1 VRGLTDKVAIVT
13 GGGQGI
19 GRALSL
25 RLAQE
30 GCKVAIFDLKL
41 EAGKETER
49 LAGDAVVKTYEVDVG
64 DYGAVKSAVESVES
78 ELGPIWALVNNAG
91 WDRPTPFLATD
102 QALWDK
108 IIRINLYGPLNTHHV
123 VAPLMAGRRA
133 GRIINIASDAARVGT
148 SNEAVYSACKGGL
161 ISFTKS
167 IARELASK
175 GVLLNAVCPGPTNTP
190 MMAAVL
196 GEGEQA
202 VKWKDAM
209 VRGIPLKRMGEPED
223 YAGIVA
229 FLAEVARPSQIGIN
243 PFLRGF
249 FFTGMRAHLVED
261 VLDVG
266 PAQPQ
271 VSAPIDAGATR
282 IFSLAEMQ
290 APQAPVPQSRRGGT
304 RKVPQ
309 WVFLPHLFSK
319 ILLADKS
326 ALEASRSSVRT
337 SYLKRT
343 LLAVSCAIVL
353 IFLAGELVLSR
364 IAYHLKLRDHPY

>member
-1 VRGLTDKVAIVT
+1 MRGLKDKVAIVT

-25 RLAQE
+25 RLAEE
-30 GCKVAIFDLKL
+30 GCKVAIFDLNPD
-41 EAGKETER
+41 AGKETAG
-49 LAGDAVVKTYEVDVG
+49 LAGGAVVKTYEVDVG
-64 DYGAVKSAVESVES
+64 DYAAVKAAVTKVEA

-91 WDRPTPFLATD
+91 WDRPMPFLATD

-123 VAPLMAGRRA
+123 VAPLMVERRA

-167 IARELASK
+167 VARELASK

-202 VKWKDAM
+202 MKWKDAM
-209 VRGIPLKRMGEPED
+209 VRGIPLKRMGEPDD

-229 FLAEVARPSQIGIN
+229 FLAS
-243 PFLRGF
+243 
-249 FFTGMRAHLVED
+249 D
-261 VLDVG
+261 
-266 PAQPQ
+266 
-271 VSAPIDAGATR
+271 DAGFLTGQTISVA
-282 IFSLAEMQ
+282 
-290 APQAPVPQSRRGGT
+290 GGMNM
-304 RKVPQ
+304 
-309 WVFLPHLFSK
+309 
-319 ILLADKS
+319 I
-326 ALEASRSSVRT
+326 
-337 SYLKRT
+337 
-343 LLAVSCAIVL
+343 
-353 IFLAGELVLSR
+353 
-364 IAYHLKLRDHPY
+364 

>member
-1 VRGLTDKVAIVT
+1 LRGLKDKVAVVT

-19 GRALSL
+19 GRALTL
-25 RLAQE
+25 RLAEE

-41 EAGKETER
+41 EAAKETQK
-49 LAGDAVVKTYEVDVG
+49 LAGGATVRSYELDVG
-64 DYGAVKSAVESVES
+64 DHGAVSAAVAKVES

-91 WDRPTPFLATD
+91 WDRPAPFLSTD

-123 VAPLMAGRRA
+123 IAPLMVARKG

-167 IARELASK
+167 VARELATK

-190 MMAAVL
+190 MMATVL

-229 FLAEVARPSQIGIN
+229 FLASEDANFITGQTISVAG
-243 PFLRGF
+243 
-249 FFTGMRAHLVED
+249 GMNM
-261 VLDVG
+261 
-266 PAQPQ
+266 
-271 VSAPIDAGATR
+271 I
-282 IFSLAEMQ
+282 
-290 APQAPVPQSRRGGT
+290 
-304 RKVPQ
+304 
-309 WVFLPHLFSK
+309 
-319 ILLADKS
+319 
-326 ALEASRSSVRT
+326 
-337 SYLKRT
+337 
-343 LLAVSCAIVL
+343 
-353 IFLAGELVLSR
+353 
-364 IAYHLKLRDHPY
+364 

>member
-1 VRGLTDKVAIVT
+1 MRGLKDKVAIVT

-30 GCKVAIFDLKL
+30 GCKVAIFDLKP
-41 EAGKETER
+41 EAGAETAK
-49 LAGDAVVKTYEVDVG
+49 LAGAGTTIKTYELDVG
-64 DYGAVKSAVESVES
+64 DYAAVKDAVGKVEA

-91 WDRPTPFLATD
+91 WDKPMPFLATD

-108 IIRINLYGPLNTHHV
+108 IIRINMLGPLNTHHV
-123 VAPLMAGRRA
+123 VAPLMVERRA

-167 IARELASK
+167 VARELASK

-202 VKWKDAM
+202 MKWKDAM

-229 FLAEVARPSQIGIN
+229 FLAS
-243 PFLRGF
+243 
-249 FFTGMRAHLVED
+249 D
-261 VLDVG
+261 
-266 PAQPQ
+266 
-271 VSAPIDAGATR
+271 DAGFMTGQTISVA
-282 IFSLAEMQ
+282 
-290 APQAPVPQSRRGGT
+290 GGMNM
-304 RKVPQ
+304 
-309 WVFLPHLFSK
+309 
-319 ILLADKS
+319 I
-326 ALEASRSSVRT
+326 
-337 SYLKRT
+337 
-343 LLAVSCAIVL
+343 
-353 IFLAGELVLSR
+353 
-364 IAYHLKLRDHPY
+364 

>member
-1 VRGLTDKVAIVT
+1 MRGLKDKVAVVT

-30 GCKVAIFDLKL
+30 GCKVAIFDLKP
-41 EAGKETER
+41 EAGEETAK
-49 LAGDAVVKTYEVDVG
+49 LAGGGALVKSYGVDVG
-64 DYGAVKSAVESVES
+64 DYAAVKSAVSRVET

-91 WDRPTPFLATD
+91 WDKPMPFLATD

-108 IIRINLYGPLNTHHV
+108 IVRINLLGPFNTHHI
-123 VAPLMAGRRA
+123 VAPLMVERRA

-167 IARELASK
+167 VARELAGK

-229 FLAEVARPSQIGIN
+229 FLAS
-243 PFLRGF
+243 
-249 FFTGMRAHLVED
+249 D
-261 VLDVG
+261 
-266 PAQPQ
+266 
-271 VSAPIDAGATR
+271 DAGFMTGQTISVA
-282 IFSLAEMQ
+282 
-290 APQAPVPQSRRGGT
+290 GGMNM
-304 RKVPQ
+304 
-309 WVFLPHLFSK
+309 
-319 ILLADKS
+319 I
-326 ALEASRSSVRT
+326 
-337 SYLKRT
+337 
-343 LLAVSCAIVL
+343 
-353 IFLAGELVLSR
+353 
-364 IAYHLKLRDHPY
+364 